1 MLKNLIAQV
10 FSSNKLKTALTIS
23 AIFISTAILGY
34 LIYSQKEILIAYDWN
49 INWVLLAPIFILY
62 TINLFLVSMV
72 WALILGAL
80 GIKASFFAHVRNY
93 SIANLMKRL
102 PGTIWYVAWRTQS
115 YNSDLGASPKLIS
128 LASGIELAVFGI
140 ATVLISLVFSI
151 KTIVDDS
158 LKIWGLLGILG
169 ACSFLFLPGVQR
181 KFFSWAGELNQKVKI
196 IDLLKWTGIYIIT
209 RFIGGTI
216 LFLVAN
222 LFIPLPLDLLPSIIG
237 IHSLVAALS
246 LVVFFLPSNFGFTE
260 VGISLLLSSFIPSSI
275 AVIIVIVNRVL
286 VLVFEL
292 AWGAFSFYFKK
303 Q

>member
-62 TINLFLVSMV
+62 TINLLLVSMV

-102 PGTIWYVAWRTQS
+102 TGTIWYVAWRTQS

-169 ACSFLFLPGVQR
+169 ACSFLFLPGIQR
-181 KFFSWAGELNQKVKI
+181 RFFSWAGELNQKIKI
-196 IDLLKWTGIYIIT
+196 SDLLKWTGIYVIT
-209 RFIGGTI
+209 RFVGGSI

-222 LFIPLPLDLLPSIIG
+222 LFITLPLDLLPSIIG

-303 Q
+303 H

>member
-62 TINLFLVSMV
+62 TINLFMVSLV

-181 KFFSWAGELNQKVKI
+181 KFFSWAGELNQKIKI

-209 RFIGGTI
+209 RFVGGSI
-216 LFLVAN
+216 LFLVTN
-222 LFIPLPLDLLPSIIG
+222 LFISLPLDLLPSIIG